1 MKYSSKK
8 DNSFWKLVRQF
19 LHSYLVNVRAL
30 SNKTISTYK
39 DSIQIFLYFLE
50 EEKNIKNEKVTF
62 DVFNRDMIQDYI
74 TWLKNKKNSKPKT
87 INLRLTAIKS
97 FLKYASDE
105 DYELKD
111 VYYGVCAIKG
121 QKDIKKPI
129 EYLEQEAT
137 QAILSAYDNGTK
149 AHIRN
154 KIILITMYDT
164 GARVQEISDLKV
176 SSLHLNDKNP
186 YVAIIGKGNKLRNV
200 PLTDKTVAHLKKY
213 IEKFHPNSNSDEYLF
228 YSKLD
233 NKPHQLS
240 TDSISLILKKA
251 AAIAKTKCDKV
262 PNNVHCHLLRKTK
275 AMDLYKSGVPLPF
288 IMQLLGHESMSTTS
302 GFYAFATLDM
312 MAEAI
317 NKTNSIVQSED
328 KIWKEKRN
336 KDLLY
341 SLD

>member
-19 LHSYLVNVRAL
+19 LHSYLVNVRTV
-30 SNKTISTYK
+30 SDKTISTYK
-39 DSIQIFLYFLE
+39 DSLQIFLYYLE
-50 EEKNIKNEKVTF
+50 EEKSIKNEKVTF

-121 QKDIKKPI
+121 QKDTKKPI

-137 QAILSAYDNGTK
+137 QALLSAYDNNTK

-154 KIILITMYDT
+154 KVILITMYDT

-176 SSLHLNDKNP
+176 SSLHLDDKNP

-200 PLTDKTVAHLKKY
+200 PLTNKTVAHLKKY
-213 IEKFHPNSNSDEYLF
+213 IEKFHPNSNNDEYLF

-251 AAIAKTKCDKV
+251 SAIAKAKCDKV
-262 PNNVHCHLLRKTK
+262 PDNVHCHLLRKTK
-275 AMDLYKSGVPLPF
+275 AMDLYKNGVPLPF